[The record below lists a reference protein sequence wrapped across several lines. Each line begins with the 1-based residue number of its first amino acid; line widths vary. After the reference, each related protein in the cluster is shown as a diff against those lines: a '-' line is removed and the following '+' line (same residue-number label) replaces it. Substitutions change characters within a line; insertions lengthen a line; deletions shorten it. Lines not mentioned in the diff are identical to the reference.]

1 MVMKRV
7 LIVAI
12 ALISMCSVVS
22 AQKSPVYAPK
32 GIALDGYDAVAFFKQ
47 GKPVKGSSA
56 NALQWNGAQWLFAD
70 KADLESFKSSPEKYA
85 PQYGGYCAYGAAQ
98 GHKASTEIDTWSIVD
113 NKLYLN
119 YNQKV
124 KSTWVKDEGAYIE
137 TANKN
142 WPQIRDKE

>member
-7 LIVAI
+7 LNVAI
-12 ALISMCSVVS
+12 ALICTCSVVS

-85 PQYGGYCAYGAAQ
+85 PQYGGYCAYGSVHN
-98 GHKASTEIDTWSIVD
+98 HKAPTEIDTWSIVD

-119 YNQKV
+119 YNK
-124 KSTWVKDEGAYIE
+124 
-137 TANKN
+137 
-142 WPQIRDKE
+142 

>member
-1 MVMKRV
+1 MKRV
-7 LIVAI
+7 WVIAI
-12 ALISMCSVVS
+12 ALISVYSVS

-56 NALQWNGAQWLFAD
+56 FEFQWNSAQWLFAD
-70 KADLESFKSSPEKYA
+70 QADLESFKKTPEKYA
-85 PQYGGYCAYGAAQ
+85 PQYGGHCAYGASK
-98 GHKASTEIDTWSIVD
+98 GKKAPTEVDTWSIVD

-119 YNQKV
+119 YNQNV
-124 KSTWVKDEGAYIE
+124 KSIWVKDQGAYIE

-142 WPQIRDKE
+142 WPMIMDKE

>member
-1 MVMKRV
+1 MKRV
-7 LIVAI
+7 LIVMI
-12 ALISMCSVVS
+12 SLISMCSVVS

-32 GIALDGYDAVAFFKQ
+32 GIALDGYDAVAFFTL
-47 GKPVKGSSA
+47 GKPVKGSSTYA
-56 NALQWNGAQWLFAD
+56 IQWNGAQWHFAD
-70 KADLESFKSSPEKYA
+70 KADLESFQKMPEKYA

-98 GHKASTEIDTWSIVD
+98 GHKAPTEIDTWSIIG

-124 KSTWVKDEGAYIE
+124 KSTWVKDEGTYIE

-142 WPQIRDKE
+142 WPQIKDKE

>member
-1 MVMKRV
+1 MKKV
-7 LIVAI
+7 WVVAI
-12 ALISMCSVVS
+12 ALISFCSVVS

-32 GIALDGYDAVAFFKQ
+32 GIALDGYDAVAFFTQ
-47 GKPVKGSSA
+47 GKPVKGSSVY
-56 NALQWNGAQWLFAD
+56 ALQWNSAQWLFAD
-70 KADLESFKSSPEKYA
+70 QTNLESFKKTPEKYA

-98 GHKASTEIDTWSIVD
+98 GHKAPVEIDTWSIVG

-124 KSTWVKDEGAYIE
+124 KSTWLKDEGAYIE

-142 WPQIRDKE
+142 WLQIRDKE